1 MRDHLIGWEVVCR
14 PKEMGGLELGK
25 TSLRN
30 SALLG
35 KWFWRFLKESCGL
48 WHQVIASIYGTH
60 PNGWDDNIMVRWSH
74 RCPWKI
80 IAQGFQEFAPHIC
93 YVMGNGEIIQF

>member
-30 SALLG
+30 SALLESGFGGFLG
-35 KWFWRFLKESCGL
+35 KVVVFGIKLLRAFMGHILMDGMTTL
-48 WHQVIASIYGTH
+48 WLDGHTDVLGRLLHKAFKNLLHTSAT
-60 PNGWDDNIMVRWSH
+60 
-74 RCPWKI
+74 
-80 IAQGFQEFAPHIC
+80 
-93 YVMGNGEIIQF
+93 